1 MKKRILVIFTLI
13 LGLFLI
19 TSCLSPRDEVKT
31 FDDYGLLSV
40 KSLDQLKKL
49 TKPSTNSG
57 WWRWWDSNKEKASN
71 DSLDGPGA
79 PEAEGSSGTSKTNVQ
94 VEGVDESD
102 VVKNDDRYIYIVNYV
117 GLTIVD
123 TETEE
128 VYHHNFP
135 NFSPN
140 EIFLYEN
147 YLVML
152 GTVWE
157 DTGIFYPTE
166 KIAAD
171 VEFGRGCF
179 YQYYFF
185 KTIVLDVANPEKPET
200 IREFTADG
208 SYYLQG
214 RMIDNTLY
222 LVLQKNNIYLS
233 KENKVVLPS
242 YSDSAESVTNKPI
255 TLDQIKIIGGDDYY
269 YCYTLLVSFNVDE
282 KSAPDVNA
290 YLGYFSLVY
299 SSENNLYATRLA
311 YFNRRNGEKD
321 GYINN
326 DSLNNVYYYPDWHTI
341 IYRFNYQN
349 GKMVYQ
355 GKGMVKGELHNQFSM
370 DEYEGVL
377 RVAHT
382 YKNYLTQSWEL
393 KSESFVSTF
402 SVKDEKEFEF
412 LASVGGMGID
422 ELIYSVRFDGPLG
435 YIVTFKTIDPLYVV
449 DLTNPEKPIVK
460 SELKSPGVSDYL
472 HMINDKLL
480 LGVGRSTEETSYG
493 ATITKGVKVSLFDV
507 SNPNETKEVDI
518 LFMEG
523 QYSYTELQY
532 NHKALLTLPSEQI
545 YALPVYCYY
554 ADYSEYRQGMYVFDV
569 DVDTQKLN
577 YRGLISHFD
586 YSKPNEPYYYYYSNV
601 IVRGVV
607 IDYKIYTIS
616 QSFVAINLLDD
627 NLTHVKYLHL
637 TTDEK

>member
-255 TLDQIKIIGGDDYY
+255 TLDQIKIISGDDYY

>member
-1 MKKRILVIFTLI
+1 
-13 LGLFLI
+13 
-19 TSCLSPRDEVKT
+19 
-31 FDDYGLLSV
+31 
-40 KSLDQLKKL
+40 
-49 TKPSTNSG
+49 
-57 WWRWWDSNKEKASN
+57 
-71 DSLDGPGA
+71 
-79 PEAEGSSGTSKTNVQ
+79 
-94 VEGVDESD
+94 
-102 VVKNDDRYIYIVNYV
+102 
-117 GLTIVD
+117 
-123 TETEE
+123 
-128 VYHHNFP
+128 
-135 NFSPN
+135 
-140 EIFLYEN
+140 
-147 YLVML
+147 
-152 GTVWE
+152 
-157 DTGIFYPTE
+157 
-166 KIAAD
+166 
-171 VEFGRGCF
+171 
-179 YQYYFF
+179 
-185 KTIVLDVANPEKPET
+185 
-200 IREFTADG
+200 
-208 SYYLQG
+208 
-214 RMIDNTLY
+214 
-222 LVLQKNNIYLS
+222 
-233 KENKVVLPS
+233 
-242 YSDSAESVTNKPI
+242 
-255 TLDQIKIIGGDDYY
+255 
-269 YCYTLLVSFNVDE
+269 
-282 KSAPDVNA
+282 
-290 YLGYFSLVY
+290 
-299 SSENNLYATRLA
+299 
-311 YFNRRNGEKD
+311 
-321 GYINN
+321 
-326 DSLNNVYYYPDWHTI
+326 
-341 IYRFNYQN
+341 
-349 GKMVYQ
+349 
-355 GKGMVKGELHNQFSM
+355 MVKGELHNQFSM

-586 YSKPNEPYYYYYSNV
+586 YSKPNEPYYYYIFKL

-616 QSFVAINLLDD
+616 QSFCCN
-627 NLTHVKYLHL
+627 
-637 TTDEK
+637 